1 VTELAEV
8 LLAEPIERRAVE
20 LRRPADVVVH
30 AGLER
35 CAVPVVP
42 RVLRD
47 VAVVDEHRLREPV
60 LELSR
65 QPAAALEEQDALARG
80 CEVPRKGAAPGACS
94 DHDHVV
100 PVHGDLL
107 PQLRDFRGQLVED
120 DASRG
125 LDERQVRE
133 RLREV
138 AEMACTRGLE
148 LLRIE
153 PER

>member
-65 QPAAALEEQDALARG
+65 QPAAALEEDALAG
-80 CEVPRKGAAPGACS
+80 GGEVAGERPASGARA

-100 PVHGDLL
+100 SVHRVL
-107 PQLRDFRGQLVED
+107 
-120 DASRG
+120 S
-125 LDERQVRE
+125 
-133 RLREV
+133 
-138 AEMACTRGLE
+138 T
-148 LLRIE
+148 
-153 PER
+153 